1 MPALSD
7 LKIKVFAD
15 GADKDNILE
24 MAKHP
29 LISGFTTNP
38 TLMRKAGVKDYS
50 SFAKEIAYLVPDK
63 SLSFEVFS
71 DEFVDMER
79 QAELISE
86 WGSNVFVK
94 IPITNTKGESSIPL
108 IKRLANNGIQINTTA
123 LMTLNQVREAAEA
136 LRGGPLAY
144 ISLFAGRIADSGR
157 DAAKEMKAAVK
168 MIENYPNLQMLWAS
182 TREVW
187 NIFEADQVGCQI
199 ITVPNSILNK
209 LKLVGKDLNEF
220 SLETVKMF
228 YDDAQAAGYS
238 L

>member
-7 LKIKVFAD
+7 LKIKIFAD
-15 GADKDNILE
+15 GADKDTILE

-50 SFAKEIAYLVPDK
+50 AFAKEIARLVPDK

-71 DEFVDMER
+71 DEFADMER

-86 WGSNVFVK
+86 WGPNVFVK
-94 IPITNTKGESSIPL
+94 IPITNTRGESSIPL
-108 IKRLANNGIQINTTA
+108 IKRLAHKGVRINTTA
-123 LMTLNQVREAAEA
+123 LMTLRQVEQAADA
-136 LRGGPLAY
+136 LRGGPSAY

-157 DAAKEMKAAVK
+157 DAAKEMKAAVQ
-168 MIENYPNLQMLWAS
+168 MIEGYPNLEMLWAS

-209 LKLVGKDLNEF
+209 LKFVGKDLDEF

-228 YDDAQAAGYS
+228 YDDAQAAGYT

>member
-1 MPALSD
+1 MPALRD
-7 LKIKVFAD
+7 LKIKIFAD
-15 GADKDNILE
+15 GADKDSIFE
-24 MAKHP
+24 MAKNP

-50 SFAKEIAYLVPDK
+50 AFAKEIARLVPDK
-63 SLSFEVFS
+63 PLSFEVFS
-71 DEFVDMER
+71 DEFTDMER
-79 QAELISE
+79 QAELISG
-86 WGSNVFVK
+86 WGPNVFVK
-94 IPITNTKGESSIPL
+94 IPITNTKGASSIPL
-108 IKRLANNGIQINTTA
+108 IKRLANKGVQVNTTA
-123 LMTLNQVREAAEA
+123 LMTLSQVREAANA
-136 LRGGPLAY
+136 LRGGPTAY

-168 MIENYPNLQMLWAS
+168 MIEGYPNLEMLWAS

-187 NIFEADQVGCQI
+187 NIFEANQVGCQI

-209 LKLVGKDLNEF
+209 LELVGRDLDEF

-228 YDDAQAAGYS
+228 YDDAQAAGYT